1 MAARHYFLDLRDG
14 KVGIP
19 LHHRGKHIDE
29 VVQRLA
35 SGNILLC
42 LRQLA
47 VHVRQVLCQV
57 LFDAEIVGVLG
68 GGNLIE
74 GWALRPD

>member
-1 MAARHYFLDLRDG
+1 MVVGHYLLDLRDG
-14 KVGIP
+14 EVGIP
-19 LHHRGKHIDE
+19 LHHRGENVDE
-29 VVQRLA
+29 IVQRLA
-35 SGNILLC
+35 SGDILLR